1 MKEKVD
7 TKTCI
12 SRNFKKSFEGVLNH
26 GDIEL
31 SFLMKN
37 FKRTDIYLTKKNLL
51 KREYINIAAKSL
63 FCNLQVG
70 VYFVCN
76 GKVAVFKRSKYDK
89 NQRINLTSKF
99 TILKA
104 WSPKSLSDEDKLESL
119 SKKIRIHT
127 HSSLHF
133 EDNGIAYTNIHIHD
147 STKPVAP
154 YYIFIVYKVKID
166 DEKKLST
173 LNDEDYMVDQF
184 VEWLSPNSYN
194 ENEHLFDHPYY
205 NPRTEENEIV
215 YFDGA
220 IDRCI
225 LKAMK
230 ACFNSD
236 KYTDITRGIS
246 IYYPH
251 KKIIK
256 DTNREYF
263 EKSEIVL
270 DKDKIKY
277 QYLNMITKKNRRTNS
292 LPSLNDILMLKS
304 KWIVIGWGYARLIK
318 FVNDYFNN

>member
-12 SRNFKKSFEGVLNH
+12 GRNFRKSFEGELNQ
-26 GDIEL
+26 GDIKL
-31 SFLMKN
+31 SLLMKN
-37 FKRTDIYLTKKNLL
+37 FKCTDIYLTKKKLL

-63 FCNLQVG
+63 FCNLQIG
-70 VYFVCN
+70 VFFVCN

-104 WSPKSLSDEDKLESL
+104 WPPKSFSDDDMLESL
-119 SKKIRIHT
+119 SEKILINT
-127 HSSLHF
+127 HSNFHF
-133 EDNGIAYTNIHIHD
+133 EDNGIAYTNINTHD
-147 STKPVAP
+147 ATKPVAP
-154 YYIFIVYKVKID
+154 YYIFIVYTVKID
-166 DEKKLST
+166 EEGKLST
-173 LNDEDYMVDQF
+173 LNDKNSMVDQF
-184 VEWLSPNSYN
+184 VEWLNPNSYN
-194 ENEHLFDHPYY
+194 EHDHSFGHPYY

-215 YFDGA
+215 CFDGA

-230 ACFNSD
+230 DNFNSD

-246 IYYPH
+246 VYYPH
-251 KKIIK
+251 KKVVK
-256 DTNREYF
+256 DTNHEYF
-263 EKSEIVL
+263 EKSEIIL

-277 QYLNMITKKNRRTNS
+277 KYLNLITKKNRKTNS

-318 FVNDYFNN
+318 FINDYFNS